1 MKLNLNLRALTSLKV
16 RHKLS
21 LIVGLLAIPI
31 FTMAYLIYV
40 DESAKIDFAVSED
53 NGLIYLRSL
62 HELIV
67 ETAEHRAHTGAFLR
81 GDRTALGR
89 MRQQAAKVDELVA
102 AQDKAHAQHGKKLDP
117 KGLWIK
123 MKSEWA
129 DLKSEAQGLTL
140 EKSFERHS
148 QLVQDMLAHNK
159 DVLAD
164 SGLILDPVAE
174 TYFLISVSAKNM
186 PELLEKI
193 AQLRAEARGVLSKE
207 AMTAEDEIALAEHI
221 ALITDDLRAVDE
233 EVAVGLKNDPRLK
246 ALVDPLLKKF
256 DATTKRLIDDIEE
269 ITVEAIQKKQI
280 THTEESVFE
289 DATRAI
295 EAGIA
300 LFHAVE
306 PELQRLLD
314 ERVSSSRRHM
324 ALFLGGGI
332 LIALFAAVFAYFTI
346 IAVTRPLRKLSDT
359 AQKIASGDKT
369 ARAQIVTR
377 DEIGELAMQFDIMLD
392 QQVALNDKITA
403 ENTQLNESVLGLL
416 QAVAKLAQKDL
427 TTKVPVREDV
437 TGAVSDALN
446 LMTEQTANVLSQVVE
461 VADGVAEAA
470 DEVRKGADIA
480 MNGAMDDKIR
490 VEQAA
495 AELSTAAKTMIDIAK
510 LALQSNDAAAKAIAT
525 TDKAQETVLGT
536 VQGITA
542 IRDVIRETEKR
553 IKRLGERSQEIGG
566 VVNLINNIAERT
578 HILALNASMHAASAG
593 EAGRGF
599 AVVANEVQRLAENA
613 REATAQISTLVGS
626 IQTETADTVTTMNET
641 ISQVVEGTKM
651 AEQAGAQ
658 MRETRASTAELVNLV
673 AQINK
678 SSSEQAEVSQQ
689 LVKRAGDIEV
699 STRETLS
706 ELQKQSSFVARL
718 VEYSAR
724 LVTSVGVFTLP
735 KSERAI
741 REDMEKT
748 SVNLRKAA

>member
-40 DESAKIDFAVSED
+40 DEKAKIDFAVSED
-53 NGLIYLRSL
+53 NGLLYLRPL

-89 MRQQAAKVDELVA
+89 MRQQANKVDELVA
-102 AQDKAHAQHGKKLDP
+102 AQDKVHAQFGKKLDP

-129 DLKSEAQGLTL
+129 ELKSEAQGLTL
-140 EKSFERHS
+140 EKSFERHTE
-148 QLVQDMLAHNK
+148 LVRDMLSHNK
-159 DVLAD
+159 EVLAD

-174 TYFLISVSAKNM
+174 TYFLIAVAGKNM
-186 PELLEKI
+186 PDLLEKI

-221 ALITDDLRAVDE
+221 ALISDELTTIDEDLY
-233 EVAVGLKNDPRLK
+233 VGLKNDPQLK
-246 ALVDPLLKKF
+246 ALIDPLLKKF

-269 ITVEAIQKKQI
+269 LTAEAIQKKQV

-295 EAGIA
+295 DAGLA
-300 LFHAVE
+300 LFHAVD
-306 PELQRLLD
+306 PQLQRLLD
-314 ERVSSSRRHM
+314 ERVSAGYRHM
-324 ALFLGGGI
+324 AFFLGGGL
-332 LIALFAAVFAYFTI
+332 LIALLAAVFAYFTI
-346 IAVTRPLRKLSDT
+346 IAVTRPLQKLSDT
-359 AQKIASGDKT
+359 AQKIAAGDKT
-369 ARAQIVTR
+369 ARAQIITR

-403 ENTQLNESVLGLL
+403 ENTQLNESVLNLL

-446 LMTEQTANVLSQVVE
+446 LMTEQTANVLIQVVE

-490 VEQAA
+490 IEQAA
-495 AELSTAAKTMIDIAK
+495 IELTTAAKTMTDIAK
-510 LALQSNDAAAKAIAT
+510 LALQSNEAAAKAIAT

-658 MRETRASTAELVNLV
+658 MRETRASTAELVKFV
-673 AQINK
+673 EQINK
-678 SSSEQAEVSQQ
+678 SSTEQAAVSQQ

-699 STRETLS
+699 SSRETLS

-735 KSERAI
+735 KSERAMK
-741 REDMEKT
+741 EDMEKT
-748 SVNLRKAA
+748 SLNLRKAA

>member
-1 MKLNLNLRALTSLKV
+1 MKLNLNLRQLASLKV

-31 FTMAYLIYV
+31 ITMAYLIYV
-40 DESAKIDFAVSED
+40 DETAKIDFAVSEN
-53 NGLIYLRSL
+53 NGLLYLKPL
-62 HELIV
+62 LELTV
-67 ETAEHRAHTGAFLR
+67 EIAEHRGLNGAFLR
-81 GDRTALGR
+81 GERAVLAR
-89 MRQQAAKVDELVA
+89 IRQQATKVDELVVA
-102 AQDKAHAQHGKKLDP
+102 MDKGHAQFGGKLDV
-117 KGLWIK
+117 KDAWKKIK
-123 MKSEWA
+123 NQWV
-129 DLKSEAQGLTL
+129 DLKGEAQGLSL
-140 EKSFERHS
+140 EKSFQRHTD
-148 QLVQDMLAHNK
+148 LVQDMLEHSG
-159 DVLAD
+159 DVLAE
-164 SGLILDPVAE
+164 SGLILDPVKE
-174 TYFLISVSAKNM
+174 TYYLINISANKL
-186 PELLEKI
+186 PDLLEKMGL
-193 AQLRAEARGVLSKE
+193 LRNEARGALSKE
-207 AMTAEDEIALAEHI
+207 AMTSEDEIALAEHL
-221 ALITDDLRAVDE
+221 ALISDELKQIDREFEIGLRDDP
-233 EVAVGLKNDPRLK
+233 KLK
-246 ALVDPLLKKF
+246 AIIDPLLKKF
-256 DATTKRLIDDIEE
+256 DALTKRLVDDIEE
-269 ITVEAIQKKQI
+269 VTLEALQKKQV
-280 THTEESVFE
+280 THTAESVFE

-300 LFHAVE
+300 VFQSVA
-306 PELQRLLD
+306 PELQHLLD

-324 ALFLGGGI
+324 ATFLGGGI
-332 LIALFAAVFAYFTI
+332 LIALLAGVFAYFTI

-359 AQKIASGDKT
+359 AQKIAAGDKT
-369 ARAQIVTR
+369 ARAQVLTR

-392 QQVALNDKITA
+392 QQVALTDKITA

-437 TGAVSDALN
+437 TGAVSDAMN
-446 LMTEQTANVLSQVVE
+446 LMTSETANVLSQVVE

-495 AELSTAAKTMIDIAK
+495 AELVTAARTMTDIAK
-510 LALQSNDAAAKAIAT
+510 LALQSNEAAAKAIAT
-525 TDKAQETVLGT
+525 TDRAQETVLGT

-658 MRETRASTAELVNLV
+658 MRETRASTAELVKFV
-673 AQINK
+673 EQINK
-678 SSSEQAEVSQQ
+678 SSTEQAEVSQQ

-706 ELQKQSSFVARL
+706 VLQKQSSFVARL

-741 REDMEKT
+741 KEDMEKT

>member
-31 FTMAYLIYV
+31 LTMAYLIYV

-53 NGLIYLRSL
+53 NGLVYLRSL

-89 MRQQAAKVDELVA
+89 MRQQAARVDELVA

-129 DLKSEAQGLTL
+129 DLKSEAQGLSL

-148 QLVQDMLAHNK
+148 QLVQDMLAHNNE
-159 DVLAD
+159 VLAD

-174 TYFLISVSAKNM
+174 TYFLISVSVKQM
-186 PELLEKI
+186 PDLLEKI
-193 AQLRAEARGVLSKE
+193 AQLRAEARGLLSKE

-221 ALITDDLRAVDE
+221 ALITDELRTIDE
-233 EVAVGLKNDPRLK
+233 EVVVGLKNDPRLK
-246 ALVDPLLKKF
+246 AFIDPLLKKF
-256 DATTKRLIDDIEE
+256 EATTKRVIDDIEE
-269 ITVEAIQKKQI
+269 ITVEAIQKKQV

-306 PELQRLLD
+306 PELQGLLD
-314 ERVSSSRRHM
+314 ARVSSSRRHM
-324 ALFLGGGI
+324 LTFLGGGM
-332 LIALFAAVFAYFTI
+332 LLALVAAVFAYFTI

-359 AQKIASGDKT
+359 AQKIAAGDKT

-461 VADGVAEAA
+461 VADGVALAA

-495 AELSTAAKTMIDIAK
+495 AELVTAAKTMIDIAK

-741 REDMEKT
+741 KEDMEKT